1 MVLDNYF
8 TSFHLLAHLGED
20 HIWATRVLNKN
31 SLCKCTITGK
41 NIRKKKERGH
51 IEQRTS
57 VILYLRL
64 SGQFQ
69 VCLFFYEK
77 ILSVKKAPK
86 RTTNN
91 FYSLRSFC
99 ACQKIMSLFFFVHL
113 FLFCWLFFWLWRVFV
128 RLKLSCKKVIINRL
142 EIVLITSNTILVRCT
157 PIYHPTENYFSSNG
171 TNYFLSHL
179 PIF

>member
-1 MVLDNYF
+1 MHYHWEK
-8 TSFHLLAHLGED
+8 HLQKKATWPHWTAHISNIVFEV
-20 HIWATRVLNKN
+20 IRTIS
-31 SLCKCTITGK
+31 SLPI
-41 NIRKKKERGH
+41 
-51 IEQRTS
+51 
-57 VILYLRL
+57 
-64 SGQFQ
+64 
-69 VCLFFYEK
+69 FYEK

>member
-8 TSFHLLAHLGED
+8 TSFRLLAHLGED

-69 VCLFFYEK
+69 VCLFFHEK

-99 ACQKIMSLFFFVHL
+99 ACQKIMSLV
-113 FLFCWLFFWLWRVFV
+113 FLFACFCFVGCFFGCDVFLCV
-128 RLKLSCKKVIINRL
+128 
-142 EIVLITSNTILVRCT
+142 
-157 PIYHPTENYFSSNG
+157 
-171 TNYFLSHL
+171 
-179 PIF
+179 